1 MKFKI
6 CGMRDT
12 ENITAISVLTPDYMG
27 FIFWKVSSR
36 YVDNST
42 PKLPKHIKKTGVFV
56 DASLNYIENIIKEH
70 QLQAIQLHGNETPE
84 YCKLMNRFGVE
95 IIKAFSVQDSFNFK
109 KLKLYDNCCDF
120 YLFDTKGELPGG
132 NGFSF
137 DWTILK
143 NYTYNKPFFL
153 SGGVGLEHIKEIHSL
168 LKTNLPVYAIDVNSK
183 FEIKPGLKKTSL
195 LTQFKK
201 KLYEL

>member
-12 ENITAISVLTPDYMG
+12 ENIKAISVLTPDYMG

-36 YVDNST
+36 YVDNCT

-84 YCKLMNRFGVE
+84 YCKLMNRF
-95 IIKAFSVQDSFNFK
+95 
-109 KLKLYDNCCDF
+109 
-120 YLFDTKGELPGG
+120 
-132 NGFSF
+132 
-137 DWTILK
+137 
-143 NYTYNKPFFL
+143 
-153 SGGVGLEHIKEIHSL
+153 
-168 LKTNLPVYAIDVNSK
+168 
-183 FEIKPGLKKTSL
+183 
-195 LTQFKK
+195 
-201 KLYEL
+201 